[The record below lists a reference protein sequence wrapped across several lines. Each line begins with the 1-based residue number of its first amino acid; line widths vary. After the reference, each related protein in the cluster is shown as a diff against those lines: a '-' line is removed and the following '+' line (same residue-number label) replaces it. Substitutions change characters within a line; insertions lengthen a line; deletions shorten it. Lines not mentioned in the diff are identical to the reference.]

1 MMCNSVLLFL
11 QQQINAVGPIISV
24 GVFVI
29 TLSASLANLIG
40 ATKILHAVAKDKLFG
55 KREREREREGGRERE
70 REREREGGEE
80 EIRQDEVRH
89 FHFR

>member
-1 MMCNSVLLFL
+1 MFGTFAGGYLHLLGGIFL
-11 QQQINAVGPIISV
+11 DSKEINVAGPIISV

-55 KREREREREGGRERE
+55 KERGG
-70 REREREGGEE
+70 
-80 EIRQDEVRH
+80 VR
-89 FHFR
+89 